1 MLPEWFIGFAIL
13 LRLFSG
19 GRYAWGILH
28 GRARPNP
35 VTWFLWGST
44 AMVAFIAQ
52 VNEGV
57 GAQAIVTFVLGLSP
71 LTIAVLATVKGH
83 LRAHLTP
90 FTYSCAAI
98 TLGGVFLWQI
108 TDNAIFAIACSILA
122 DIAAS
127 APTLLKGY
135 RDPKSEYALPYLLSV
150 ISMAITLLTITRWN
164 FETYAFP
171 LYMLLINC
179 LLFAMPLRQVQPK
192 KRTRHKSR
200 KARPITPSARAASR
214 P

>member
-1 MLPEWFIGFAIL
+1 MIPEWCISFAIL
-13 LRLFSG
+13 LRLISG

-52 VNEGV
+52 INEGV

-90 FTYSCAAI
+90 FTFICAAI

-108 TDNAIFAIACSILA
+108 TDNAIFAIICSILA

-127 APTLLKGY
+127 APTLMKGY
-135 RDPKSEYALPYLLSV
+135 RDPKSEYALPYLFSV
-150 ISMAITLLTITRWN
+150 ISMAITLLTITSWN

-171 LYMLLINC
+171 LYMMLINC
-179 LLFAMPLRQVQPK
+179 VLFAMPLRQVQ
-192 KRTRHKSR
+192 
-200 KARPITPSARAASR
+200 SARLPR
-214 P
+214 PQKTRSPATIRNR